1 MSSPA
6 RSALCLGFMTFL
18 MPAHAQNDPPKPPTA
33 AITVPDDAATIS
45 TADRRFLEKAMQAN
59 LANIETGTLAWSKG
73 SHGEIKL
80 LGRKTYD
87 AHSKTLRELQS
98 LARKKSI
105 DIARLTDAAFAAK
118 TSDLARASGEEFDR
132 MYIKNAGLGDSAAL
146 KRLFTQGT
154 KSKDPD
160 IRAFA
165 RKALAHMDE
174 HLKMAQAL
182 STRS

>member
-1 MSSPA
+1 MSPLA
-6 RSALCLGFMTFL
+6 RSVLCLGLMLFL
-18 MPAHAQNDPPKPPTA
+18 IPALAQNDPPKPSTA
-33 AITVPDDAATIS
+33 SIALPDDTATIS
-45 TADRRFLEKAMQAN
+45 NADRRFLEKAMQAS

-73 SHGEIKL
+73 SQGEIKL

-105 DIARLTDAAFAAK
+105 DIARLPDAAFAARR
-118 TSDLARASGEEFDR
+118 SDLARASGEEFDR

-146 KRLFTQGT
+146 RRLFTQGT

-165 RKALAHMDE
+165 LKALAHMDE
-174 HLKMAQAL
+174 HLKMVQTL